1 MNLKGIESGK
11 NILLQM
17 SQKSRMKGVLAQ
29 PVQIFSFLVK
39 KKNSFSKAVKGNS
52 HWFCV

>member
-1 MNLKGIESGK
+1 MEK

-39 KKNSFSKAVKGNS
+39 KKKKKSFSKAVKGN
-52 HWFCV
+52 

>member
-1 MNLKGIESGK
+1 
-11 NILLQM
+11 M

-39 KKNSFSKAVKGNS
+39 KKKIHFQKLWREIHTGFVSDVRDISK
-52 HWFCV
+52 

>member
-1 MNLKGIESGK
+1 MLYCCEEMNLKGIESEK

-29 PVQIFSFLVK
+29 LVHIFSFLVK
-39 KKNSFSKAVKGNS
+39 SFPFQKL
-52 HWFCV
+52 